1 MSKILF
7 ITLKIYNRGEVIM
20 KQYDVKCL
28 NKRILEAMEKN
39 VPVNI
44 ERLDNDGFEYM
55 LYELANEELSLLT
68 FEALA
73 DIYKA
78 QYKFTLMYGN
88 PNSTTITTVTEKDTL
103 WATLYE
109 IYKEHTGEGIQIY
122 NRTFKELVEL
132 FGNLNIIIIFE

>member
-7 ITLKIYNRGEVIM
+7 ITLKFYNRGEVIM

-55 LYELANEELSLLT
+55 LYEFLENYS
-68 FEALA
+68 
-73 DIYKA
+73 
-78 QYKFTLMYGN
+78 
-88 PNSTTITTVTEKDTL
+88 S
-103 WATLYE
+103 
-109 IYKEHTGEGIQIY
+109 
-122 NRTFKELVEL
+122 
-132 FGNLNIIIIFE
+132 